1 MAVQTALKEYGL
13 NDKEIE
19 VYVNLLKSGESSLQE
34 ISKRCNCPRTTVY
47 NNLNYLISK
56 GLVSKTDKD
65 HIACYTATDPEK
77 MIDILDR
84 KKILLE
90 QTLPELES
98 LKNTLDKKSRIEVY
112 EGPAGIFAMY
122 MEIFKE
128 KEMKYW
134 FGNYENLKPAMEHLM
149 PLAREIRLK
158 KKISAKIIIEN
169 NDDAIFHTPKYKSIT
184 EMRQTPNL
192 KNFPAMIFIYSN
204 LKKAAIFV
212 NKKEMIGFIVENE
225 QVAQAM
231 KLIFDLYWNQAKPF
245 KL

>member
-1 MAVQTALKEYGL
+1 MSIQIALKEYGL
-13 NDKEIE
+13 NDKEID
-19 VYVNLLKSGESSLQE
+19 VYVNLIKSGESSLQE

-56 GLVSKTDKD
+56 GLVSKADKD
-65 HIACYTATDPEK
+65 KIAFYTATDPEK

-90 QTLPELES
+90 QTLPELTS

-112 EGPAGIFAMY
+112 EGPKGIFAMY
-122 MEIFKE
+122 MEIFKD

-134 FGNYENLKPAMEHLM
+134 FGNFENLKPAMEHLM

-158 KKISAKIIIEN
+158 KKIPAKIVIEN
-169 NDDAIFHTPKYKSIT
+169 NDDPIFHTKKYKSLT
-184 EMRQTPNL
+184 EMKQNSSL
-192 KNFPAMIFIYSN
+192 LNFPAMIFIYGN
-204 LKKAAIFV
+204 LKKTAIFV
-212 NKKEMIGFIVENE
+212 NKKEMLGFIVENE
-225 QVAQAM
+225 QVTQAM
-231 KLIFDLYWNQAKPF
+231 KVIFDLYWNQSKPF